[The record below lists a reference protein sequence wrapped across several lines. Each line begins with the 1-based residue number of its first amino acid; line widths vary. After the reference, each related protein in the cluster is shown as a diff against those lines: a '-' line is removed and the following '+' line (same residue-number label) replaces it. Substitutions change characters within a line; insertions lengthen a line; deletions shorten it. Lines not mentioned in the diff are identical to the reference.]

1 MTMLGSVLVA
11 ALSGQAPAAP
21 AAPVVLPADSQIAAA
36 VQAAPEDRRTGA
48 TVLGYDASGALVTLR
63 AGTNDIVCLA
73 DDPKDASFS
82 VACYHKDLEPFM
94 ARGRD
99 LIAKGIKSKE
109 REEVRWK
116 EIESGAIKMPR
127 EPRTLHVLSGSGFDA
142 ATGVIADA
150 YVRWVIY
157 TPFATPETTG
167 LPIRPVPGGPWLM
180 FPGTPTA
187 HIMISPQRPTKQP

>member
-1 MTMLGSVLVA
+1 MNQIVKRVLLVGLFFVPGA
-11 ALSGQAPAAP
+11 AFAQTAEQ
-21 AAPVVLPADSQIAAA
+21 QIAAA
-36 VQAAPEDRRTGA
+36 LQAAPDDRRAGA
-48 TVLGYDASGALVTLR
+48 VVMGYDAKGAFVQLR
-63 AGTNDIVCLA
+63 PGTNDLICLA
-73 DDPKDASFS
+73 DNPKVEGFS

-99 LIAKGIKSKE
+99 LIASGVKGKE
-109 REEVRWK
+109 REETRWK

-127 EPRTLHVLSGSGFDA
+127 EPRTLHVLTGSGFDP
-142 ATGVIADA
+142 ATGTIADA
-150 YVRWVIY
+150 YLRWVIY

-187 HIMISPQRPTKQP
+187 HIMISPPKPGK

>member
-1 MTMLGSVLVA
+1 MMLGAVLVA
-11 ALSGQAPAAP
+11 ALSGQAPAVP

-36 VQAAPEDRRTGA
+36 VQAAPEDRRMGA
-48 TVLGYDASGALVTLR
+48 TVRGYDASGALVTLR
-63 AGTNDIVCLA
+63 TGSNDIVCLA
-73 DDPKDASFS
+73 DDPKDASFA

-99 LIAKGIKSKE
+99 LIAKGITSKE

-116 EIESGAIKMPR
+116 EIESGAIVMPR
-127 EPRTLHVLSGSGFDA
+127 EPRTLHVLSGSGFDP

-187 HIMISPQRPTKQP
+187 HIMISPPRPAK